1 MKNIK
6 QKLLA
11 LTLIGIMVCTLTGC
25 PAGSADYSAVETSSS
40 AYDSSFAGGTGLNGI
55 SSNST
60 SYSKSEYQY
69 EDDASYQEY
78 DTANAETPE
87 KEEQPADTETNYVEK
102 KIVYNADLNAE
113 TKNIETALSDI
124 YAALD
129 QYKAYIED
137 ESRDNWASY
146 DTLYTRRSANL
157 TIRIPS
163 KHFNAFIQGLSNENL
178 LISSMNKTSTDYSE
192 YYYDKESRINSLRV
206 QETRLLELL
215 EKASDVSTMLQIE
228 NNLTDVRYQIESLT
242 KELKTIDSNVQ
253 YSTITMYIREVERYT
268 QPETEPQTFGDE
280 LKETIKDSYEN
291 FIEFLKEFLFWF
303 IGAFPY
309 LVILGVI
316 IFGIVKVSKKKNK
329 KKKERQAEILAGAAT
344 KVKKNIES
352 PNKENTNISD
362 KK

>member
-25 PAGSADYSAVETSSS
+25 PAGSADYSSVETSPS
-40 AYDSSFAGGTGLNGI
+40 AYNSSFAGGTSLNGI

-60 SYSKSEYQY
+60 NYSKSEYQY

-78 DTANAETPE
+78 DM
-87 KEEQPADTETNYVEK
+87 ADTETPEEENSADTEANYVEK

-280 LKETIKDSYEN
+280 LKETVKDSYEN
-291 FIEFLKEFLFWF
+291 FVEFLKEFLFWF

-316 IFGIVKVSKKKNK
+316 IFGVVKVSKKRNK

-344 KVKKNIES
+344 KVKKNIEN
-352 PNKENTNISD
+352 PNKENTNVPD

>member
-25 PAGSADYSAVETSSS
+25 PAGSSDYSSIETSSS
-40 AYDSSFAGGTGLNGI
+40 AYDSSFAGGTSLNGM
-55 SSNST
+55 SSDST

-69 EDDASYQEY
+69 ETDTSYQD
-78 DTANAETPE
+78 DTANAKTPE
-87 KEEQPADTETNYVEK
+87 EEEQPADTETTYVEK

-163 KHFNAFIQGLSNENL
+163 KYFNTFIQGLSNENL

-316 IFGIVKVSKKKNK
+316 IFGIVKISKKRNK
-329 KKKERQAEILAGAAT
+329 KKKEKQAEILAGAAT

>member
-316 IFGIVKVSKKKNK
+316 IFGIAKVSKKRNK
-329 KKKERQAEILAGAAT
+329 KKKEKQAEILAGAAT
-344 KVKKNIES
+344 KVKKNIEN

-362 KK
+362 RK

>member
-329 KKKERQAEILAGAAT
+329 KKKEKQAEILAGAAT